1 MCLSVASL
9 VTFGMPAGCLLMSP
23 MLDGL
28 GRRRTMMLVNVPG
41 ILGWLLIAT
50 ASNSLPWILY
60 QVYAGRLLTG
70 FSVGLAGSPVVV
82 YVGEVLDKTWRN
94 VVVTW
99 PSLGKCG

>member
-1 MCLSVASL
+1 MSL
-9 VTFGMPAGCLLMSP
+9 GMPAGSLLMGP

-28 GRRRTMMLVNVPG
+28 GRRRTMMLVNVPAL
-41 ILGWLLIAT
+41 LGWLLIAT
-50 ASNSLPWILY
+50 AFHSQPWILY
-60 QVYAGRLLTG
+60 QVYAGRVLTG
-70 FSVGLAGSPVVV
+70 IAAGLNVSPPVV

>member
-9 VTFGMPAGCLLMSP
+9 VSLGMPAGCLLMSP

-28 GRRRTMMLVNVPG
+28 GRRRTLMLVNVPAL
-41 ILGWLLIAT
+41 LGWLLIAA
-50 ASNSLPWILY
+50 ASYSQPWMLY
-60 QVYAGRLLTG
+60 QLYAGRLLTG
-70 FSVGLAGSPVVV
+70 LSVGLVSSPAVV
-82 YVGEVLDKTWRN
+82 YAGEVLDKTWRN

>member
-9 VTFGMPAGCLLMSP
+9 LSVGIPAGCLLMSP

-41 ILGWLLIAT
+41 LLGWLLIAT
-50 ASNSLPWILY
+50 ASHTQPWILY
-60 QVYAGRLLTG
+60 QVYAGRLLA
-70 FSVGLAGSPVVV
+70 GLAGGLVSSPIVV

-99 PSLGKCG
+99 PSIGNYS

>member
-1 MCLSVASL
+1 MCLSLASL
-9 VTFGMPAGCLLMSP
+9 VPFGMPAGCLLTSP

-41 ILGWLLIAT
+41 LLGWLLVAT
-50 ASNSLPWILY
+50 ASHSPPWILY
-60 QVYAGRLLTG
+60 QVYAGRLLMG
-70 FSVGLAGSPVVV
+70 IAAGLISAPTVV